1 MLQRVL
7 LGSSPSRS
15 PPLQTHRQAVS
26 SVVVCRGEV
35 PATPASAM
43 LSIIIDLLQRRSFR
57 KTRFDSAAGRSAHT
71 PREMRSL
78 KLTCSERD
86 TLSRH
91 AAAKGLRAGA
101 SGAPAARKEALLVQQ
116 QPSEA
121 TQDGR
126 TTHSGFGRGRF
137 SQCAGHAAAARG
149 AYAAATPASVVSSS
163 CCSSS
168 ARCFRPTMP
177 SQMCSASA

>member
-1 MLQRVL
+1 MASATVVRAISGSWLRRSAGETAALVLQRVL

-137 SQCAGHAAAARG
+137 SQC
-149 AYAAATPASVVSSS
+149 V
-163 CCSSS
+163 
-168 ARCFRPTMP
+168 
-177 SQMCSASA
+177 